1 MSRILVIIAVAHAA
15 MAQVP
20 FLGNCPNLGTMRD
33 FNFDKV
39 SIQKEFIDEHR
50 RNYSIVNTFVST

>member
-20 FLGNCPNLGTMRD
+20 FLGNCPNLGVMRD
-33 FNFDKV
+33 FNLDKV
-39 SIQKEFIDEHR
+39 SMKNDSM
-50 RNYSIVNTFVST
+50 SIEGIMANAR